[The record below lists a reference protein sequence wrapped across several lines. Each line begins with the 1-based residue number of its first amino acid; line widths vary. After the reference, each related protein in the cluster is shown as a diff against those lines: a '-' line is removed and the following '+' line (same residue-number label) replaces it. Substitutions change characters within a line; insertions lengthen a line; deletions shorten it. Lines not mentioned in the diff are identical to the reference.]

1 MDTTDQ
7 SAGASALSE
16 TRENAPARKS
26 FWRSAG
32 PGFITAAVVIGPGT
46 ITVASK
52 VGAGFGAGL
61 VWALLIAGSFMMLFT
76 AMSARIGAL
85 NKQSLL
91 TLVATHYG
99 RWLAIVLGVF
109 SFTVASSFQLSNYLA
124 CSTALTTLTDVKE
137 QVWMG
142 VIGAAALVFVFAAR
156 QLYKVLEKVMMALV
170 FIMIAAFLA
179 NLAVARPNPVEL
191 ISGLVPKLWPFEMT
205 GLVIAMVATT
215 FSVIAALYQSTLAQ
229 QKGWTA
235 GDAPLA
241 SREAVVGISALVGVS
256 LVIMLT
262 SATVLRGGDIQNASH
277 LAEQLKPL
285 LGQTSVVLFSLGF
298 FAAGFSSTIVNAMI
312 GGGLLA
318 DSLGF
323 SSNIN
328 RRPTRIFTAIA
339 MGVGLGAGFYM
350 LTQNTPLTGIILA
363 QKTTIVVVPLAAL
376 VLILLAND
384 RRIVG
389 EKRNSLPMNCW
400 AALALLLLIA
410 MSAFRIKEMLAN

>member
-1 MDTTDQ
+1 MPP
-7 SAGASALSE
+7 S
-16 TRENAPARKS
+16 RKS

-52 VGAGFGAGL
+52 IGAGFGAGL

-85 NKQSLL
+85 NNQSLL
-91 TLVATHYG
+91 TLVATHYS
-99 RWLAIVLGVF
+99 RALAIVLGVA

-124 CSTALTTLTDVKE
+124 CSTALTTLTGVRE
-137 QVWMG
+137 QIWMV

-170 FIMIAAFLA
+170 FVMIAAFIG
-179 NLAVARPNPVEL
+179 NLAVARPNPLEL
-191 ISGLVPKLWPFEMT
+191 MSGLVPTLWPLEST

-229 QKGWTA
+229 QKGWTSADA
-235 GDAPLA
+235 GVA

-277 LAEQLKPL
+277 MAEQLKPL
-285 LGQTSVVLFSLGF
+285 LGQTAVVLFCLGF

-328 RRPTRIFTAIA
+328 RWPTRIFTAVA
-339 MGVGLGAGFYM
+339 MGVGLGAGFYV
-350 LTQNTPLTGIILA
+350 LSQNTPLAGVVLA

-389 EKRNSLPMNCW
+389 ERRNTWLMNAW
-400 AALALLLLIA
+400 AGFALLLLIA
-410 MSAFRIKEMLAN
+410 MSAFRIKEMLGS

>member
-1 MDTTDQ
+1 
-7 SAGASALSE
+7 
-16 TRENAPARKS
+16 
-26 FWRSAG
+26 
-32 PGFITAAVVIGPGT
+32 
-46 ITVASK
+46 
-52 VGAGFGAGL
+52 
-61 VWALLIAGSFMMLFT
+61 
-76 AMSARIGAL
+76 
-85 NKQSLL
+85 
-91 TLVATHYG
+91 
-99 RWLAIVLGVF
+99 
-109 SFTVASSFQLSNYLA
+109 
-124 CSTALTTLTDVKE
+124 
-137 QVWMG
+137 
-142 VIGAAALVFVFAAR
+142 
-156 QLYKVLEKVMMALV
+156 VMMALV